1 MESVGVF
8 SDVEG
13 HSFCR
18 NFSEEHSFSLQI
30 LHQFPFPLEHRKGS
44 SFLTPLPEATMSL
57 SLVNKSFLDPLNA
70 TDSNLQHK
78 TLESSQCTD
87 FSSSVFMSTPIQEAY
102 YLSRSNHFSVENDV
116 GMSMDNSLGMSGVTE
131 KRMGLLLPAFP
142 DIVME
147 ETICIGNEDSS
158 TDRLNFNDRQPA
170 ANAVAA
176 TKEFQVKRK
185 FDVPQSHL
193 AAKSNIGS
201 SEKLKKHRVSKD
213 ARKGRKNVELKGNEF
228 KPIGKDGESNVGS
241 DGQSSSSYSSEDENA
256 SPETIGGAISDPK
269 TFPALNTNGKTRA
282 NRGSATDPQSLYAR
296 KRRERI
302 NKRLRILQN
311 LVPNGTKVDIST
323 MLEEAINY
331 VKFLQLQI
339 KLRENLLSSDDL
351 WMYAP
356 LAYNGVD
363 IGLNKKLSALL

>member
-13 HSFCR
+13 NSFCR

-30 LHQFPFPLEHRKGS
+30 LHEFPFPLEHHKGS
-44 SFLTPLPEATMSL
+44 SFLTSLPEATMSL

-78 TLESSQCTD
+78 TLESSQCPD

-102 YLSRSNHFSVENDV
+102 YLSGSNHFSVENDV

-158 TDRLNFNDRQPA
+158 TDRSNFNDRQPA

-193 AAKSNIGS
+193 AAKSNISS
-201 SEKLKKHRVSKD
+201 SEKLKKYRVSKD
-213 ARKGRKNVELKGNEF
+213 GNEF

-256 SPETIGGAISDPK
+256 SPETIGGAIFDPK
-269 TFPALNTNGKTRA
+269 TFPALNTNGKTMA
-282 NRGSATDPQSLYAR
+282 NRGSATYPQSLYAR

-339 KLRENLLSSDDL
+339 KLLSSDDL

>member
-8 SDVEG
+8 SDVEWN
-13 HSFCR
+13 SFCR
-18 NFSEEHSFSLQI
+18 NFSEEHNFTQQI
-30 LHQFPFPLEHRKGS
+30 LHQFPFPREHHKGS
-44 SFLTPLPEATMSL
+44 SFLTPLPEATMAL

-87 FSSSVFMSTPIQEAY
+87 FSSSVFMSTPIQEDY
-102 YLSRSNHFSVENDV
+102 YLSGSNHFSVVNDV

-147 ETICIGNEDSS
+147 ETISTGNDDSS

-170 ANAVAA
+170 VNTVAA

-185 FDVPQSHL
+185 FDVSQSHL
-193 AAKSNIGS
+193 ADKSNISS
-201 SEKLKKHRVSKD
+201 SENLKKKYRVSKD
-213 ARKGRKNVELKGNEF
+213 AQKGRKNVELKGNEF
-228 KPIGKDGESNVGS
+228 KPIGKDGESDIGS
-241 DGQSSSSYSSEDENA
+241 DGQSSSRYSSEDENA
-256 SPETIGGAISDPK
+256 SPETIGGAVSDPK
-269 TFPALNTNGKTRA
+269 SFPALNTNGKTRA

-296 KRRERI
+296 KRRETI

-311 LVPNGTKVDIST
+311 LVPNGTKFDIST

-339 KLRENLLSSDDL
+339 KLLSSDDL